1 MTQYL
6 NTPFKL
12 CDVQLTLP
20 LYTKGDC
27 IAFIRFAWYDYD
39 RPRLEQYKIDNT
51 KDLIVAAIKRAY
63 PDAYETIRDIK
74 TDRDLICLRN
84 SVNPDCLS
92 LTLMPEP
99 IVVDP
104 SACNLTD
111 PTVPTINLRL
121 YSCANLKD
129 DFGNPDFEINRL
141 STPVNMN
148 DSDWEGFREIAKFAN
163 DQFLSVEQMM
173 DSAMPGLRYPL
184 KADEIHEGDYF
195 YTNLR
200 TISKVKRVEG
210 LIVTMTNGFS
220 DHYSLLRPVQ
230 AFYLDLDAIQ
240 ETNGYTDIL
249 NESVN
254 FFSSDNKCQY
264 AHLFQHKARKYA
276 NDIEIPV
283 NEPMLA
289 SDKVA
294 YVSFDIQTSEYNL

>member
-6 NTPFKL
+6 HTPFKI
-12 CDVQLTLP
+12 CDMQLTLP

-39 RPRLEQYKIDNT
+39 RPRLEQYEIDNT
-51 KDLIVAAIKRAY
+51 KNLIVAAIKRIY
-63 PDAYETIRDIK
+63 PDAIEVIREIK

-84 SVNPDCLS
+84 SVKPDS
-92 LTLMPEP
+92 QPLTLMPEP

-104 SACNLTD
+104 LACNLTD
-111 PTVPTINLRL
+111 STVPTINLRI

-141 STPVNMN
+141 SIPVNMN
-148 DSDWEGFREIAKFAN
+148 DRDWEGFREIANFAN
-163 DQFLSVEQMM
+163 DKFLSVEQMM

-184 KADEIHEGDYF
+184 KIDEIHEGDYF
-195 YTNLR
+195 YTDLR
-200 TISKVKRVEG
+200 TVSKVKRVEG
-210 LIVTMTNGFS
+210 HIVTMTNGFS
-220 DHYSLLRPVQ
+220 DHYALLRPVQ
-230 AFYLDLDAIQ
+230 AFYLDIDSIQ
-240 ETNGYTDIL
+240 GTNGYTEIL

-264 AHLFQHKARKYA
+264 AHLFQHIARKYA
-276 NDIEIPV
+276 KDIVVPI

-294 YVSFDIQTSEYNL
+294 YVSFDIQTQQFC